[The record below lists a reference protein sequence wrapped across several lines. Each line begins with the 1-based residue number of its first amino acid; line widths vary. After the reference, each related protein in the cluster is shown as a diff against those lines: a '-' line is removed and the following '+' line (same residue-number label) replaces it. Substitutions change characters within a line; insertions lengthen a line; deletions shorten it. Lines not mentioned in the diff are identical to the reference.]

1 MFGRPG
7 GTPVPGHAVGHG
19 ALPGGRGFRGRRGRL
34 TGALA
39 LALVV
44 SLTAGA
50 GSSLALFGSKV
61 SASKNALTAAK
72 LAAPTITSAKAYLST
87 VTLVWTAV
95 TTSGTGTVRYYVL
108 RDGGAAGGNCPS
120 KAAPTSVLTCAD
132 TGVANGTHSYTVT
145 SVYGGW
151 TGTSSPTAVVV
162 GPRVAFSSV
171 LAASGYLTATFT
183 GAGFR
188 ASVTITITYQ
198 FGSPTPIALGPYGLN
213 PTSAADGTFNFS
225 FEENCIDGA
234 GIQQRTDLPVVV
246 TATDGTNSTTGGGII
261 VCSQYKH

>member
-1 MFGRPG
+1 MFSNSAGSIAPEGAAGR
-7 GTPVPGHAVGHG
+7 H
-19 ALPGGRGFRGRRGRL
+19 ALPGASASRRRRSRL
-34 TGALA
+34 IGALT
-39 LALVV
+39 LSLVI

-50 GSSLALFGSKV
+50 GSSLALFAG
-61 SASKNALTAAK
+61 SASASNNTLTTTT
-72 LAAPTITSAKAYLST
+72 LAAPTLTSVKAYLAT
-87 VTLVWTAV
+87 VTLIWTAV
-95 TTSGTGTVRYYVL
+95 TTSGPGTVRYYVL
-108 RDGGAAGGNCPS
+108 RDGGAAGGNCPA
-120 KAAPTSVLTCAD
+120 KAAPTTVLTCAD
-132 TGVANGTHSYTVT
+132 TGVANGNHSYTVT
-145 SVYGGW
+145 SVYSGW
-151 TGTSSPTAVVV
+151 TATSAPVAVIV

-234 GIQQRTDLPVVV
+234 GVQQRTDLPVVV
-246 TATDGTNSTTGGGII
+246 TATDGTYSATGGGTI